1 MNQSVI
7 EEILLQNLDDF
18 RKRYERFARE
28 YGENESCIRQYVES
42 TSGVLS
48 AFMEKTK
55 LVKDNYSDMD
65 LEIWHLFLKM
75 LFNAF

>member
-42 TSGVLS
+42 TNGVLS
-48 AFMEKTK
+48 AFIKKTK

-65 LEIWHLFLKM
+65 LKI
-75 LFNAF
+75 